1 MTESKQLQQVRKS
14 PSVLALRKK
23 AWASVLQDGSC
34 HDGVRL
40 LLNVN
45 LQTQMCVSLTKLK
58 LRYFQAS
65 LQPPGPAKNTGI
77 LGRAK
82 KLERPPPW
90 SSVLASH
97 GGRALCPSGWMRSWA
112 PSPLCRLDAQVHW
125 PRMGA
130 TKPGP
135 SHIAQGSAALLSPS
149 YGPGPPGQRPLLPPS
164 VSLPLLALA
173 SLLSDFLSLHPP
185 RKWSSCHLSGPTP
198 QNLRSCLDF
207 HAESE
212 IKTSSD

>member
-1 MTESKQLQQVRKS
+1 MIESKQLQQVRKS
-14 PSVLALRKK
+14 PSVLALRRK
-23 AWASVLQDGSC
+23 ARVSVLRDGSC

-45 LQTQMCVSLTKLK
+45 LQTQMCVNLTKLK
-58 LRYFQAS
+58 LRCFQAS
-65 LQPPGPAKNTGI
+65 LQPQGPAKNTGI

-82 KLERPPPW
+82 KLERSPPW

-112 PSPLCRLDAQVHW
+112 PSPLCRMDAQVHW

-135 SHIAQGSAALLSPS
+135 FHITQGSGASTVPQLWPRTPRPAA
-149 YGPGPPGQRPLLPPS
+149 LPPS
-164 VSLPLLALA
+164 LCISLSHLLALA
-173 SLLSDFLSLHPP
+173 SLLSDVLSLLPP
-185 RKWSSCHLSGPTP
+185 LK
-198 QNLRSCLDF
+198 
-207 HAESE
+207 
-212 IKTSSD
+212 